1 MMKKSSTKLDIMS
14 LARLGAKAE
23 IDLIRKAFPDLLVDQ
38 RRSHGGIAKTS
49 RTKLKKPSPAKRA
62 MLGAFG
68 VKPVKL
74 HWTQKPE
81 NKKLVIAMTKRAAKT
96 RKAAQA
102 RK

>member
-1 MMKKSSTKLDIMS
+1 MKKPSTKLDIMS

-62 MLGAFG
+62 ML
-68 VKPVKL
+68 

-81 NKKLVIAMTKRAAKT
+81 NAAKVVQMVK
-96 RKAAQA
+96 RSVKARAQA